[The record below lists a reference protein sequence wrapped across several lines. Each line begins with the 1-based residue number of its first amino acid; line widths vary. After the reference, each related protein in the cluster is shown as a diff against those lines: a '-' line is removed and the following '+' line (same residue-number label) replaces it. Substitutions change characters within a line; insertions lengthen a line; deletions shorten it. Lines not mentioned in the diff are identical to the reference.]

1 MTINKLYIIL
11 MLLFFNSIISC
22 KKQEN
27 NFFKNNNNIN
37 KKLVTTKILEDTLPS
52 IILEK
57 YKSQKYFNS
66 ILKNNKALIKDIKRI
81 FENKTGIEYKER
93 VLDKNL
99 VLCQFIFLEEV
110 QYDYYY
116 NNEKLIYKEIT
127 PINKANYNFEYKD
140 WNGDEK
146 PEIITNYEQF
156 EGGGGLAYYKTKSI
170 YELKDD
176 TILKIV
182 SLPIENII
190 CQLGEVSS
198 IDEYKYKFNSKKNE
212 LTITKTTGIGD
223 CNKNKIKTIQS
234 KKTKTVIIKKHDNGV
249 ISFD

>member
-1 MTINKLYIIL
+1 MSSIKKIKLCLEQNKLYSIDENSVTEWNL
-11 MLLFFNSIISC
+11 TLGAML
-22 KKQEN
+22 
-27 NFFKNNNNIN
+27 
-37 KKLVTTKILEDTLPS
+37 V
-52 IILEK
+52 
-57 YKSQKYFNS
+57 
-66 ILKNNKALIKDIKRI
+66 
-81 FENKTGIEYKER
+81 
-93 VLDKNL
+93 
-99 VLCQFIFLEEV
+99 
-110 QYDYYY
+110 
-116 NNEKLIYKEIT
+116 
-127 PINKANYNFEYKD
+127 NYNFEYKD

-176 TILKIV
+176 IILKIV

-223 CNKNKIKTIQS
+223 CKKNKIKTIQS